1 MIDIKYAVE
10 DNFDFIY
17 KLSSKNS
24 NLLGFVHPMEI
35 REAIKNSKIIIAE
48 YDNQVCGFCIFNP
61 LKKNPNLLTVQVIC
75 IVDEFRGKGI
85 AREMIN
91 FLKITYKRDIKATC
105 VKDSDSEKFW
115 SKVAKKYEELPG
127 KKRPICRY
135 IIEISQNR
143 LF

>member
-1 MIDIKYAVE
+1 MLEIKDAVE

-61 LKKNPNLLTVQVIC
+61 LK
-75 IVDEFRGKGI
+75 
-85 AREMIN
+85 
-91 FLKITYKRDIKATC
+91 
-105 VKDSDSEKFW
+105 
-115 SKVAKKYEELPG
+115 
-127 KKRPICRY
+127 
-135 IIEISQNR
+135 
-143 LF
+143 

>member
-1 MIDIKYAVE
+1 MLEIKYACE

-17 KLSSKNS
+17 QLSSKNS
-24 NLLGFVHPMEI
+24 KLLGFVHPMEI
-35 REAIKNSKIIIAE
+35 REAIKNKKVIISII
-48 YDNQVCGFCIFNP
+48 DNKLCGFCIFNP
-61 LKKNPNLLTVQVIC
+61 LKKVSNLLTVQVIC
-75 IVDEFRGKGI
+75 IVDEFRGNGI
-85 AREMIN
+85 AKEMLN
-91 FLKITYKRDIKATC
+91 FLKNTYKRDIKATC

-135 IIEISQNR
+135 MIEISQNK